1 MVNGLS
7 GERMLIGLAIGIA
20 VLIFLVLKTK
30 VQAFLALIICTVIVG
45 VVGGMPLLNTTIE
58 VDGVEK
64 TFGII
69 NSITSGFGG
78 TLGSIGI
85 IIGFGVMMGQ
95 IFEVTGA
102 AKRMAYT
109 FLKLFGKKREEE
121 ALALTG
127 FLVSIPI
134 FCDSGFVVLAPIAKA
149 ISRATKKSFIG
160 LGVALAAGLV
170 ITHSLVPPTP
180 GPLGVC
186 GIFGIDV
193 GSFILLTIIL
203 ALPMTIACI
212 AYSRLYLS
220 KKYYRIP
227 NEDGEVVEA
236 PYREPDYD
244 GAFAMDMSGVPG
256 ALESFMPLLV
266 PIVLILINT
275 VATAVGATTGIMEI
289 LIFLGQP
296 IVAVGIGLLVAI
308 FTLGRKLDRHTC
320 LSEMEKGMMSAG
332 IIMLVTGGGGAL
344 GQIIKDSGLG
354 NFMAEGLAQTA
365 IPIVV
370 LPLLISTAMRF
381 IQGSGTV
388 AMTTAASIS
397 APIII
402 ASGASPLLGAIACCV
417 GSLFF
422 GYFNDRYFW
431 VVNRTLGVSE
441 AKDQLRVWSV
451 TSTIAWAVGVV
462 EVLVLNIFM

>member
-266 PIVLILINT
+266 PIVLILIKT

-422 GYFNDRYFW
+422 GYFNDSYFW

>member
-30 VQAFLALIICTVIVG
+30 IQAFLALIISTVVVG
-45 VVGGMPLLNTTIE
+45 VIGGMPLTNITIE

-64 TFGII
+64 TFGIV

-102 AKRMAYT
+102 AKRMAHT

-149 ISRATKKSFIG
+149 ISKATKKSVIG
-160 LGVALAAGLV
+160 LGTALAAGLV

-186 GIFGIDV
+186 GIFGVDV
-193 GSFILLTIIL
+193 GKFILLTLVL
-203 ALPMTIACI
+203 ALPMAIACI

-227 NEDGEVVEA
+227 NEEGEIVEM
-236 PYREPDYD
+236 PYQEPNYEA
-244 GAFAMDMSGVPG
+244 AFSMDMTGVPG
-256 ALESFMPLLV
+256 ALESFMPLII
-266 PIVLILINT
+266 PIILILINT
-275 VATAVGATTGIMEI
+275 VATGMGKTEGFMNV
-289 LIFLGQP
+289 LVFLGQP
-296 IVAVGIGLLVAI
+296 IVAVGLGLIVAI
-308 FTLGRKLDRHTC
+308 LTLGRSLDRHEALT
-320 LSEMEKGMMSAG
+320 EMEKGMASAG

-354 NFMAEGLAQTA
+354 TFMAEGLAKTA
-365 IPIVV
+365 IPIII
-370 LPLLISTAMRF
+370 LPLLIATAMRF

-388 AMTTAASIS
+388 AMTTAASIT
-397 APIII
+397 APIIA
-402 ASGASPLLGAIACCV
+402 ASGVSPILGAVACCV

-422 GYFNDRYFW
+422 GYFNDSYFW

-441 AKDQLRVWSV
+441 AKDQLRIWSV
-451 TSTIAWAVGVV
+451 TSTVAWAVGVV
-462 EVLVLNIFM
+462 EVLILNIFM

>member
-30 VQAFLALIICTVIVG
+30 VQAFLALIICTIIVG
-45 VVGGMPLLNTTIE
+45 VVGGMPLANTTIE
-58 VDGVEK
+58 VDGVQK

-102 AKRMAYT
+102 AKRMAHT
-109 FLKLFGKKREEE
+109 FLKLFGKKREEQ

-149 ISRATKKSFIG
+149 ISKATKKSVIG

-186 GIFGIDV
+186 GIFGVDV
-193 GSFILLTIIL
+193 GKFILLTIVL
-203 ALPMTIACI
+203 ALPMAIACI
-212 AYSRLYLS
+212 AYARLFLS
-220 KKYYRIP
+220 KKYYRVV
-227 NEDGEVVEA
+227 NDEGEIVEA
-236 PYREPDYD
+236 EYREPDYEA
-244 GAFAMDMSGVPG
+244 AFAMDMSGVPG
-256 ALESFMPLLV
+256 TFESFLPLIA
-266 PIVLILINT
+266 PIILILINT
-275 VATAVGATTGIMEI
+275 VASALGKTTGIMEI

-296 IVAVGIGLLVAI
+296 IVAVGIGLLLAI

-320 LSEMEKGMMSAG
+320 VSEMEKGMMSAG

-365 IPIVV
+365 IPIII

-402 ASGASPLLGAIACCV
+402 ASGVNPILGAVACCV

-422 GYFNDRYFW
+422 GYFNDSYFW

-441 AKDQLRVWSV
+441 AKDQLTIWSV
-451 TSTIAWAVGVV
+451 TSTVAWAVGVV
-462 EVLVLNIFM
+462 EVLVLSIFM